1 VGLSADLVGYS
12 ESHHTKEDLMV
23 VLLALLIVALLF
35 GLGFIVKVLWLLALA
50 ALALWIIGFVV
61 AGSERRWYHW

>member
-1 VGLSADLVGYS
+1 
-12 ESHHTKEDLMV
+12 MV
-23 VLLALLIVALLF
+23 VLLALLVVAVLF
-35 GLGFIVKVLWLLALA
+35 GLSFMVKVLWVVALA